1 MAVREDHIDMAE
13 FLLGEGADVNIVD
26 KDLRSDQNNTI
37 HFSSLPITVNFSV
50 FFFFPPNFFFLN
62 CRSPL
67 MITAGNG
74 LIGMLRLLLQFNAE
88 VSLKDAKGWSADD
101 HAVINGYHP

>member
-1 MAVREDHIDMAE
+1 MLTLWTKIKGQIKTNLLSISIDSNFTVV
-13 FLLGEGADVNIVD
+13 FL
-26 KDLRSDQNNTI
+26 
-37 HFSSLPITVNFSV
+37 
-50 FFFFPPNFFFLN
+50 FFFK

-74 LIGMLRLLLQFNAE
+74 LISMLRLLLQFNAE
-88 VSLKDAKGWSADD
+88 VSLKDIKGWSADD

>member
-1 MAVREDHIDMAE
+1 
-13 FLLGEGADVNIVD
+13 
-26 KDLRSDQNNTI
+26 
-37 HFSSLPITVNFSV
+37 
-50 FFFFPPNFFFLN
+50 
-62 CRSPL
+62 

-88 VSLKDAKGWSADD
+88 VSLKDTKGWSADD

>member
-1 MAVREDHIDMAE
+1 MLTLWTKIKGQIKTN
-13 FLLGEGADVNIVD
+13 LLSISIVSNFT
-26 KDLRSDQNNTI
+26 KLF
-37 HFSSLPITVNFSV
+37 FSLLFK
-50 FFFFPPNFFFLN
+50 

-74 LIGMLRLLLQFNAE
+74 LISMLRLLLQFNAE
-88 VSLKDAKGWSADD
+88 VSLKDTKGWSADD